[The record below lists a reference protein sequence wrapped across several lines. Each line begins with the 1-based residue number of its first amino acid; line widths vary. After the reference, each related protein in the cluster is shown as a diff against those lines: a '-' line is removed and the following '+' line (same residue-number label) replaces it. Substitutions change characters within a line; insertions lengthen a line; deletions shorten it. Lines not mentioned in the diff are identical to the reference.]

1 MDNGWTSNGDFTRA
15 GIADRCQLPVQPLTI
30 IILAN
35 FACPRKIF
43 IFQPT
48 VLFLPFAFLFHQ
60 PIRFDRKPFDR
71 FFEFLSF
78 RIVRSTIFD
87 FVCVLFVWD
96 TRGSRSP
103 LYFIFVVVLK
113 RVRVACVSIDKI
125 ILFTFGVLILDRISG
140 YVNFIFRFFCFIF

>member
-48 VLFLPFAFLFHQ
+48 VLFLPFPFLLHR
-60 PIRFDRKPFDR
+60 PIRFDRTVFDR

-78 RIVRSTIFD
+78 GIVRSTFFD
-87 FVCVLFVWD
+87 FVCISYSYVGYAWLEVLARFHLRRCFK
-96 TRGSRSP
+96 TRQNPRVYRSINVFY
-103 LYFIFVVVLK
+103 LLSVY
-113 RVRVACVSIDKI
+113 
-125 ILFTFGVLILDRISG
+125 
-140 YVNFIFRFFCFIF
+140 

>member
-48 VLFLPFAFLFHQ
+48 MLFLPFPFLLHQ
-60 PIRFDRKPFDR
+60 PIRFDRTAFDR
-71 FFEFLSF
+71 YFEFLSF

-87 FVCVLFVWD
+87 FVCVFVWD
-96 TRGSRSP
+96 IRGSRSW
-103 LYFIFVVVLK
+103 LDFIFVVVLK
-113 RVRVACVSIDKI
+113 CVRVACVSIDKL
-125 ILFTFGVLILDRISG
+125 ILFIFGILIFDRISG
-140 YVNFIFRFFCFIF
+140 YVNFIFRFFYFIC